1 MADRP
6 PPIPTMPEMPLLA
19 KKLDRIY
26 IRDLSVRCIVGIN
39 PDERV
44 NKQDIVI
51 NLTLHAD
58 LRKAG
63 RTDDIAD
70 TVDYKAVKRK
80 VLALVEGSSF
90 LLLERLAEA
99 IAEACLAQPGVR
111 RVRVLVEKPAA
122 LRFARTVGV
131 EIVRACPAGACPV
144 GEGPAA

>member
-6 PPIPTMPEMPLLA
+6 PHSPQTPQFPQLPEE
-19 KKLDRIY
+19 LDRIH
-26 IRDLSVRCIVGIN
+26 IRDLAARCIVGIN

-99 IAEACLAQPGVR
+99 IAGACLAQPGVR

-131 EIVRACPAGACPV
+131 EIVREGPV

>member
-1 MADRP
+1 MADGRP
-6 PPIPTMPEMPLLA
+6 TGRKKTKTPLGPPAPRE
-19 KKLDRIY
+19 LDRIY
-26 IRDLSVRCIVGIN
+26 IRDLAARCIVGIN

-44 NKQDIVI
+44 NKQDVVI

-70 TVDYKAVKRK
+70 TVDYKAVKQK

-90 LLLERLAEA
+90 TLVERLAEA
-99 IAEACLAQPGVR
+99 VAETCLAQPGVLR
-111 RVRVLVEKPAA
+111 AEVLVEKPAA

-131 EIVRACPAGACPV
+131 EIVREGPV
-144 GEGPAA
+144 GKGRPA

>member
-6 PPIPTMPEMPLLA
+6 PHSPQTPQFPQLPEE
-19 KKLDRIY
+19 LDRIH
-26 IRDLSVRCIVGIN
+26 IRDLAARCIVGIN

-99 IAEACLAQPGVR
+99 IAGACLAQPGVR

-122 LRFARTVGV
+122 LRLARTVGV
-131 EIVRACPAGACPV
+131 EIVREGPV

>member
-6 PPIPTMPEMPLLA
+6 PHSPQTPQFPQLPEE
-19 KKLDRIY
+19 LDRIH
-26 IRDLSVRCIVGIN
+26 IRDLAARCIVGIN

-99 IAEACLAQPGVR
+99 IAGACLAQPGVR

-131 EIVRACPAGACPV
+131 EIVRACPV

>member
-1 MADRP
+1 MDDLP
-6 PPIPTMPEMPLLA
+6 PHSPQTPQFPQLPEE
-19 KKLDRIY
+19 LDRIH

-99 IAEACLAQPGVR
+99 IAGACLAQPGVR

-122 LRFARTVGV
+122 LRLARTVGV
-131 EIVRACPAGACPV
+131 EIVRACPV

>member
-63 RTDDIAD
+63 QSDRLAD

-99 IAEACLAQPGVR
+99 IAEACLAQAGVR

-131 EIVRACPAGACPV
+131 EIVR
-144 GEGPAA
+144 EGPAA

>member
-6 PPIPTMPEMPLLA
+6 PHSPQMPQFPQLPEE
-19 KKLDRIY
+19 LDRIH
-26 IRDLSVRCIVGIN
+26 IRDLAARCIVGIN

-99 IAEACLAQPGVR
+99 IAGACLAQPGVR

-131 EIVRACPAGACPV
+131 EIVREGPV

>member
-6 PPIPTMPEMPLLA
+6 PHSPQMPQFPQLPEE
-19 KKLDRIY
+19 LDRIH
-26 IRDLSVRCIVGIN
+26 IRDLAARCIVGIN

-99 IAEACLAQPGVR
+99 IAGACLAQPGVR

-122 LRFARTVGV
+122 LRLARTVGV
-131 EIVRACPAGACPV
+131 EIVREGPV

>member
-1 MADRP
+1 MDDLP

-19 KKLDRIY
+19 KKLDRIH
-26 IRDLSVRCIVGIN
+26 IRDLAARCIVGIN

-51 NLTLHAD
+51 NLTLYAD

-63 RTDDIAD
+63 QSDRLAD

-131 EIVRACPAGACPV
+131 EIVR
-144 GEGPAA
+144 EGPAA

>member
-6 PPIPTMPEMPLLA
+6 PHSPQTPPLPQLPEE
-19 KKLDRIY
+19 LDRIY
-26 IRDLSVRCIVGIN
+26 IRDLAARCIVGIN
-39 PDERV
+39 PDERI

-70 TVDYKAVKRK
+70 TVDYKAVKQK

-99 IAEACLAQPGVR
+99 IAGACLAQPGVR

-131 EIVRACPAGACPV
+131 EIVRACPV
-144 GEGPAA
+144 GESPAA

>member
-1 MADRP
+1 MDDLP

-19 KKLDRIY
+19 KKLDRIH
-26 IRDLSVRCIVGIN
+26 IRDLAARCIVGIN
-39 PDERV
+39 PDERI

-131 EIVRACPAGACPV
+131 EIVRACPV

>member
-1 MADRP
+1 MDDLP
-6 PPIPTMPEMPLLA
+6 PPMPTMPEMPLLA
-19 KKLDRIY
+19 KKLDRIH

-99 IAEACLAQPGVR
+99 IAGACLAQPGVR

-122 LRFARTVGV
+122 LRLARTVGV
-131 EIVRACPAGACPV
+131 EIVRACPV

>member
-1 MADRP
+1 MVDGRP
-6 PPIPTMPEMPLLA
+6 HRRKKNQTPLGPPAPKE
-19 KKLDRIY
+19 LDRIH
-26 IRDLSVRCIVGIN
+26 IRDLAARCIVGIN

-44 NKQDIVI
+44 NKQDVVI

-70 TVDYKAVKRK
+70 TVDYKAVKQK

-90 LLLERLAEA
+90 MLVERLAEA
-99 IAEACLAQPGVR
+99 IAETCLAQPGVLR
-111 RVRVLVEKPAA
+111 AEVLVEKPAA

-131 EIVRACPAGACPV
+131 EIVREGRPV
-144 GEGPAA
+144 GKGRPA